1 MHAETDV
8 NVSIIIGIV
17 IISNRSDSYIYFY
30 FGRNVE
36 FFILFFFQ
44 NTLSSYQE
52 LNVNFTEE
60 RNTIQFY
67 RWKFQSL
74 EHKQTDNRNDTQRQK
89 ILRNS
94 NQPQNL
100 EHDLVWFVAYV
111 PLYISRLCAIRITI
125 FLQYLKTILRTNPT
139 A

>member
-30 FGRNVE
+30 FGLNVE

-60 RNTIQFY
+60 RNIIQFY

-74 EHKQTDNRNDTQRQK
+74 EHKQTDKRNDTQRQK

-100 EHDLVWFVAYV
+100 EHDLV
-111 PLYISRLCAIRITI
+111 
-125 FLQYLKTILRTNPT
+125 
-139 A
+139 

>member
-74 EHKQTDNRNDTQRQK
+74 EHKQTDKRDDTQRQK

-111 PLYISRLCAIRITI
+111 SLYISRLCAIRITI